1 MGFIAKLLG
10 LTRPK
15 KVRIDASGPCER
27 TVYTY
32 IPGPVSGLAVG
43 DEAYACVEPR
53 DYVMTSAATGYSHN
67 TAEDGD
73 AALSYKGEV
82 FGAFGSGIARTLKE
96 VAAAG
101 YSVRVR
107 IKRVGTYVPDLPE
120 EMLLPNAPEIPDI
133 VVMLE
138 KTATINYWWSTV
150 GRKSTPSPVT
160 SEDLS
165 RLEEERIRGIKS
177 AKAGLDLRE
186 ARPQACLYPNE
197 KTFLGPSFPTE
208 TSAFTPEFEVI
219 PTKPGSSA
227 KPHILIKDG
236 DMPLYELTARSVAAY
251 KIITE
256 NIGRRCEGSMFR
268 DYYESGDGNCV
279 WKMLI
284 VFDEQ

>member
-1 MGFIAKLLG
+1 MELIAKLLG

-15 KVRIDASGPCER
+15 KVRMDASGPCER

-32 IPGPVSGLAVG
+32 IPKPVSGLAVG
-43 DEAYACVEPR
+43 DEVYARVEPR
-53 DYVMTSAATGYSHN
+53 DYVITSAATGYSHD

-73 AALSYKGEV
+73 AVLSYKGEV

-101 YSVRVR
+101 YSVMVK

-138 KTATINYWWSTV
+138 KTATINYWWDTV
-150 GRKSTPSPVT
+150 GRKSVQSPVT

-165 RLEEERIRGIKS
+165 RIEEERIREIKS

-208 TSAFTPEFEVI
+208 TSVFTPEFEVI
-219 PTKPGSSA
+219 PTKPRSSA

-236 DMPLYELTARSVAAY
+236 VMPLYELTARSTAAY
-251 KIITE
+251 KVVSE

-268 DYYESGDGNCV
+268 DYYGQGEDNCV
-279 WKMLI
+279 WKILI
-284 VFDEQ
+284 VFNEQ